1 MRKKKPFKHKEV
13 FKKLKEGFRR
23 LCKYFDDACHRK
35 VDSPLNTFSIYFV
48 IAVAIF
54 FPMILG
60 EDYIHKLPFLIVIEF
75 IYFVLIVFFISCVL
89 FFYKKSLWHWCTFL
103 ILLAHYISFIN
114 IGSDWN
120 KQYNIIYV
128 GTVFIYFISFIS
140 WKSAKGVNKRG
151 GIIDTVLLAI
161 GVACCVIGFITLPGG
176 YKYAKQIISVG
187 VALIYLYAL
196 ARTLYWLFYTQEE
209 IKLNLIK
216 TICYITIYIILLV
229 GLPFFLAWV
238 GVNEEIIKNIIIP
251 IYASMI
257 GGALALAGVAWTIRH
272 TIKERELSEKKR
284 DEERKEEERKRFVPY
299 VKLCLNEKKES
310 YVDARFYRGIDLKK
324 DCAKLKDKT
333 FYVICIKNFTI
344 KNISATNIILCGV
357 TIDKTY
363 YPFDNKLILESG
375 ESCAVSTT
383 KNFNVNLA
391 EKISEIFLV
400 VQDIL
405 QNFYYLNCLFTSN
418 INAAIPYLI
427 MNIHDEEYIGYRMDY
442 QIKSIELPTLLIKEP
457 TNE

>member
-13 FKKLKEGFRR
+13 FKKLKERFRR

-75 IYFVLIVFFISCVL
+75 IYFVLIVFFIFCVL

-161 GVACCVIGFITLPGG
+161 GVACCVIGLITLSGG

-284 DEERKEEERKRFVPY
+284 DEERKEEERLKYKPLNELAAYFNSVIDWVSTVFLDVHPKMRGLEWGRLYEEYHTKAYDPQKVSELVNRLDADYY
-299 VKLCLNEKKES
+299 VKDKKGIFGCF
-310 YVDARFYRGIDLKK
+310 DA
-324 DCAKLKDKT
+324 
-333 FYVICIKNFTI
+333 
-344 KNISATNIILCGV
+344 
-357 TIDKTY
+357 
-363 YPFDNKLILESG
+363 
-375 ESCAVSTT
+375 
-383 KNFNVNLA
+383 
-391 EKISEIFLV
+391 
-400 VQDIL
+400 
-405 QNFYYLNCLFTSN
+405 
-418 INAAIPYLI
+418 
-427 MNIHDEEYIGYRMDY
+427 
-442 QIKSIELPTLLIKEP
+442 KE
-457 TNE
+457 

>member
-1 MRKKKPFKHKEV
+1 MRKKKPFKYKEV

-187 VALIYLYAL
+187 VALIYLYTI

-284 DEERKEEERKRFVPY
+284 DEERKEEERLKYKPLFSVKDYINSTDIVIPLEIKGTKRCTV
-299 VKLCLNEKKES
+299 S
-310 YVDARFYRGIDLKK
+310 YRGLIENSDQSNYVFYSLLDDQGKECKFNYNKTILKNKIVSLIVNNFSLKPNLYAVVSDILGNKYYYDLKFVQNGGTK
-324 DCAKLKDKT
+324 ILKEINEIDQ
-333 FYVICIKNFTI
+333 
-344 KNISATNIILCGV
+344 IIYE
-357 TIDKTY
+357 T
-363 YPFDNKLILESG
+363 
-375 ESCAVSTT
+375 
-383 KNFNVNLA
+383 
-391 EKISEIFLV
+391 EKIKRQGI
-400 VQDIL
+400 
-405 QNFYYLNCLFTSN
+405 
-418 INAAIPYLI
+418 A
-427 MNIHDEEYIGYRMDY
+427 
-442 QIKSIELPTLLIKEP
+442 
-457 TNE
+457 NE